1 MTAIIEKYRPKTTSD
16 LIVSQRILQE
26 IRNWINL
33 WKEGTPVKKALILYG
48 PPGSGKTTT
57 ATVLANEAGVPL
69 IEMNASDERNADAMK
84 RIALMASQYGDLMNL
99 GGDGDTS
106 FQKII
111 LIDEADNI
119 FEGRSRTTGGDSGG
133 ITELAKIINRT
144 HNPIILTMNDYYAFR
159 RKSAARD
166 IINNSVVLE
175 YKQYRRRGD
184 TDYKMFRTRL
194 SQRIREI
201 AVGEGLKYSQDVV
214 ERIMEK
220 NSDDIRGTINDSIS
234 AFSFIDEPETLAE
247 LTYRDVQTNIYNTIH
262 TTFKDHR
269 YEKTLSELMGKDFT
283 TEDYLMWIDKNLPA
297 EAPDLKDLSEAYDLL
312 SLSDRFIGRV
322 IRKQHYAFKGFAE
335 EIAAGVYTRL
345 ENQNS
350 SYVKYEFPSYIMKM
364 SRMRETREARK
375 SLVAKFSKFTHS
387 GKSRT
392 NENLWFYARLIKNKK
407 NLEELSE
414 KLALSDKE
422 INVLKKR

>member
-1 MTAIIEKYRPKTTSD
+1 MTAIIEKYRPKNTSE
-16 LIVSQRILQE
+16 LIVSQKVLQE
-26 IRNWINL
+26 VRNWINL

-57 ATVLANEAGVPL
+57 ATVLAKEAGVPL

-84 RIALMASQYGDLMNL
+84 RIALMASQYGDLMNI
-99 GGDGDTS
+99 GNEGDSG

-119 FEGRSRTTGGDSGG
+119 FEGRSKATGGDSGG
-133 ITELAKIINRT
+133 ITELSKIINRT
-144 HNPIILTMNDYYAFR
+144 HNPIILTMNDFYAFR

-175 YKQYRRRGD
+175 YKQYKRRGD
-184 TDYKMFRTRL
+184 SDYKMFKLRL
-194 SQRIREI
+194 SQRIRDI
-201 AVGEGLKYSQDVV
+201 AMSEGLKYSQDLVD
-214 ERIMEK
+214 RIMEK

-234 AFSFIDEPETLAE
+234 AFNFIDEPETLAE
-247 LTYRDVQTNIYNTIH
+247 LTYRDVQSNIYNTIH

-269 YEKTLSELMGKDFT
+269 YEKTLSELMDKDFT

-312 SLSDRFIGRV
+312 SQSDMFIGRV
-322 IRKQHYAFKGFAE
+322 IKKQHYAFKGFAE
-335 EIAAGVYTRL
+335 EIAAGIYTRL
-345 ENQNS
+345 ENQNM

-375 SLVAKFSKFTHS
+375 SIVTKFSKFTHS
-387 GKSRT
+387 GKIRT
-392 NENLWFYARLIKNKK
+392 LDNLWFFSRLIKNKK
-407 NLEELSE
+407 NLEELTD

>member
-1 MTAIIEKYRPKTTSD
+1 MTAIIEKYRPKNTSE
-16 LIVSQRILQE
+16 LIVSQKVLQE
-26 IRNWINL
+26 VRNWINL

-57 ATVLANEAGVPL
+57 ATVLAKEAGVPL
-69 IEMNASDERNADAMK
+69 IEMNASDERNAEAMK
-84 RIALMASQYGDLMNL
+84 RIALMASQYGDLMNI
-99 GGDGDTS
+99 GNEGDSG

-119 FEGRSRTTGGDSGG
+119 FEGRSKATGGDSGG
-133 ITELAKIINRT
+133 ITELSKIINRT
-144 HNPIILTMNDYYAFR
+144 HNPIILTMNDFYAFR

-175 YKQYRRRGD
+175 YKQYKRRGD
-184 TDYKMFRTRL
+184 SDYKMFKLRL
-194 SQRIREI
+194 SQRIRDI
-201 AVGEGLKYSQDVV
+201 AMSEGLKYSQDLVD
-214 ERIMEK
+214 RIMEK

-234 AFSFIDEPETLAE
+234 AFNFIDEPETLAE
-247 LTYRDVQTNIYNTIH
+247 LTYRDVQSNIYNTIH

-269 YEKTLSELMGKDFT
+269 YEKTLSELMDKDFT

-312 SLSDRFIGRV
+312 SQSDMFIGRV
-322 IRKQHYAFKGFAE
+322 IKKQHYAFKGFAE
-335 EIAAGVYTRL
+335 EIAAGIYTRL
-345 ENQNS
+345 ENQNM

-375 SLVAKFSKFTHS
+375 SIVTKFSKFTHS
-387 GKSRT
+387 GKIRT
-392 NENLWFYARLIKNKK
+392 LDNLWFFSRLIKNKK
-407 NLEELSE
+407 NLEELTD

>member
-1 MTAIIEKYRPKTTSD
+1 MTAIIEKYRPKKISD

-69 IEMNASDERNADAMK
+69 IEMNASDERNADSMK

-99 GGDGDTS
+99 GGDNDTG
-106 FQKII
+106 FRKII

-119 FEGRSRTTGGDSGG
+119 FEGRSRATGGDSGG
-133 ITELAKIINRT
+133 ITELSKIINRT
-144 HNPIILTMNDYYAFR
+144 KNPIILTMNDYYAFR
-159 RKSAARD
+159 RKSAAHD

-175 YKQYRRRGD
+175 YKQYKRRGD
-184 TDYKMFRTRL
+184 SDYKMFRARL

-201 AVGEGLKYSQDVV
+201 AANEGLKYSQDVV
-214 ERIMEK
+214 EEIMEK

-234 AFSFIDEPETLAE
+234 AFNFLDEPETLAE
-247 LTYRDVQTNIYNTIH
+247 LTYRDVQANIYNTIH

-269 YEKTLSELMGKDFT
+269 YEKTLSELMDKDFT

-312 SLSDRFIGRV
+312 SQSDRFIGRV
-322 IRKQHYAFKGFAE
+322 IKKQHYAFKGFAE
-335 EIAAGVYTRL
+335 EIAAGIYTRL
-345 ENQNS
+345 DNQNN

-375 SLVAKFSKFTHS
+375 SLVTKFSKFTHS
-387 GKSRT
+387 GKKRT
-392 NENLWFYARLIKNKK
+392 NDNLWFFSRLIKDKK
-407 NLEELSE
+407 NLEELTD

-422 INVLKKR
+422 INVLRKR